1 MAGPAM
7 SSFAIAGDVPNA
19 LEYLLLSFQQKTLPP
34 WDEWWQANRDYDVL
48 REEGGPDA
56 ATGH

>member
-1 MAGPAM
+1 
-7 SSFAIAGDVPNA
+7 
-19 LEYLLLSFQQKTLPP
+19 LPP